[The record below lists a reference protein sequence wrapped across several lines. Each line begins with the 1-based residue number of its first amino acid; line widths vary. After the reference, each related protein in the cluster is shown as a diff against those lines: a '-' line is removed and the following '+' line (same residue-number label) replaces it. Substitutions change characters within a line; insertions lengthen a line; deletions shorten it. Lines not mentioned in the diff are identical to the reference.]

1 MKNGISLSNLP
12 THTTIN
18 YPNSSNLLSTQNNY
32 NNANKNIIKK
42 VKFNYDVEV
51 FNVESY
57 KEHNKLFTF
66 KEEEEIKD
74 LYDIEIGKNISRRS
88 RFSNLKSYI
97 HKSRKMINNEL
108 NNNNKNNNF
117 NNNIYNKNYFNN
129 NKNNNFNKNNYSEK
143 SDCCCIIY

>member
-1 MKNGISLSNLP
+1 MKNEISLSNLP

-18 YPNSSNLLSTQNNY
+18 YPNSSNLLSTQKNY

-88 RFSNLKSYI
+88 RFSNLKSSI

-108 NNNNKNNNF
+108 NNSNKNNF

>member
-18 YPNSSNLLSTQNNY
+18 YPNSSNLLSTQKNY

-88 RFSNLKSYI
+88 RFSNLKSSI

-108 NNNNKNNNF
+108 NNSNKNNF

>member
-18 YPNSSNLLSTQNNY
+18 YPNRSNLLSTQKNY

-88 RFSNLKSYI
+88 RFSNLKSSI

-108 NNNNKNNNF
+108 NNSNKNNF